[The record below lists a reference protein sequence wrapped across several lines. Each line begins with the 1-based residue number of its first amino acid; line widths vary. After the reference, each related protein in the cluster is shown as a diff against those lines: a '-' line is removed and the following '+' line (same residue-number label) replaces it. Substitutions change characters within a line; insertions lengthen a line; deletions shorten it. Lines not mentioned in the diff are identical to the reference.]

1 MEARAPGRHPPGL
14 LAEDEPPALAIE
26 NAETETDLVIVC
38 EHAGRRIP
46 RALGTLGLP
55 ETRLARHY
63 MWDIGALDL
72 ARALA
77 ARLEAPL
84 LRQRY
89 SRMVCDCNRRP
100 DVASFI
106 PSAGEGE
113 DVPGN
118 RELDAA
124 ARRDREEAVWRPF
137 HRGVAAF
144 LESRGDRPTA
154 LVTVHSFTPVF
165 FGEPRPWLAGVLY
178 ERDRRL
184 APATLAALRE
194 GHGDLVGDNQP
205 YRMSRDDDY
214 TVPVHGEDRGLP
226 SVEIEVRNDLLGDA
240 AGVGSWADALA
251 AALRRALSAAFADRR
266 PA

>member
-1 MEARAPGRHPPGL
+1 MQGRDAREPSAGL
-14 LAEDEPPALAIE
+14 LAGDEPPPLAVE
-26 NAETETDLVIVC
+26 NAEAASGVVIVC

-46 RALGTLGLP
+46 RALGALGLP
-55 ETRLARHY
+55 EARLARHY

-84 LRQRY
+84 LHQRY

-106 PSAGEGE
+106 PPAGEGE

-118 RELDAA
+118 REIRAA
-124 ARRDREEAVWRPF
+124 ERMAREAAIWRPF
-137 HRGVAAF
+137 HDGVAAF
-144 LESRGDRPTA
+144 LEARGGRPTA
-154 LVTVHSFTPVF
+154 FVTIHSFTPVF
-165 FGEPRPWLAGVLY
+165 FGEARPWLAGVLY
-178 ERDRRL
+178 DRDRRL

-194 GHGDLVGDNQP
+194 IHGERVGENEP
-205 YRMSRDDDY
+205 YRMSREDDY

-226 SVEIEVRNDLLGDA
+226 SVEIEVRNDLLQTA
-240 AGVGSWADALA
+240 AGVEVWADTLA
-251 AALRRALSAAFADRR
+251 AALRPSVAAALGSSE
-266 PA
+266 